1 MTIVGARHNYQS
13 TGIPVAALFL
23 TKRSAH
29 IDTNPDPRANLI
41 VCGLRIGAK
50 RMKQLFAIVLSTAAI
65 CAFASATPA
74 AAQDTQDQTPSV
86 QQSDRTQAYTAS
98 SADPANDGCH
108 VVDGS
113 RAESGH
119 PAQTVVCPSIP

>member
-1 MTIVGARHNYQS
+1 MAQEREVNI
-13 TGIPVAALFL
+13 L
-23 TKRSAH
+23 T
-29 IDTNPDPRANLI
+29 RATLI
-41 VCGLRIGAK
+41 VFGLHIGAK

-74 AAQDTQDQTPSV
+74 AAQDTQDQTTYT

-108 VVDGS
+108 VVEGS

-119 PAQTVVCPSIP
+119 PAQTAVCPSIP

>member
-1 MTIVGARHNYQS
+1 MAQEREVNI
-13 TGIPVAALFL
+13 L
-23 TKRSAH
+23 T
-29 IDTNPDPRANLI
+29 RANPI
-41 VCGLRIGAK
+41 ICGLHIGAK

-74 AAQDTQDQTPSV
+74 AAQDTQDQTTYT

-108 VVDGS
+108 VIDGS

-119 PAQTVVCPSIP
+119 PAQTAICPSIP

>member
-1 MTIVGARHNYQS
+1 
-13 TGIPVAALFL
+13 
-23 TKRSAH
+23 
-29 IDTNPDPRANLI
+29 
-41 VCGLRIGAK
+41 
-50 RMKQLFAIVLSTAAI
+50 MKQLFAIVLSTTAI

-98 SADPANDGCH
+98 SADPANDGCR
-108 VVDGS
+108 VIEDS

-119 PAQTVVCPSIP
+119 AAQTVVCPSIP

>member
-1 MTIVGARHNYQS
+1 
-13 TGIPVAALFL
+13 
-23 TKRSAH
+23 
-29 IDTNPDPRANLI
+29 
-41 VCGLRIGAK
+41 
-50 RMKQLFAIVLSTAAI
+50 MKQLFAMVLSTAAI
-65 CAFASATPA
+65 CAFASATPV
-74 AAQDTQDQTPSV
+74 AAQNTQDQTPSV

>member
-1 MTIVGARHNYQS
+1 MAQEREVNI
-13 TGIPVAALFL
+13 L
-23 TKRSAH
+23 TRV
-29 IDTNPDPRANLI
+29 TLI
-41 VCGLRIGAK
+41 VFGLHIGAK

-98 SADPANDGCH
+98 SADPTNNGCH
-108 VVDGS
+108 VIDES
-113 RAESGH
+113 RAEGGH
-119 PAQTVVCPSIP
+119 PQETVVCPSIP

>member
-1 MTIVGARHNYQS
+1 MTIVRVRHNIHI
-13 TGIPVAALFL
+13 TGVTVAARFNQAVRASTL
-23 TKRSAH
+23 T
-29 IDTNPDPRANLI
+29 RANLI
-41 VCGLRIGAK
+41 VCGLHIGAK

-74 AAQDTQDQTPSV
+74 AAQDTQDQTPSM
-86 QQSDRTQAYTAS
+86 QQSARTQAYTAS

-108 VVDGS
+108 VVDSS

-119 PAQTVVCPSIP
+119 AAQTVVCPSIP

>member
-1 MTIVGARHNYQS
+1 MDI
-13 TGIPVAALFL
+13 
-23 TKRSAH
+23 
-29 IDTNPDPRANLI
+29 NPDPRANLI

-74 AAQDTQDQTPSV
+74 AAQVAADRVDMQDQTPYM
-86 QQSDRTQAYTAS
+86 QQSDRTQAYTAG
-98 SADPANDGCH
+98 SADPANKGCN
-108 VVDGS
+108 VIEES

-119 PAQTVVCPSIP
+119 SQHTVVCPLIP